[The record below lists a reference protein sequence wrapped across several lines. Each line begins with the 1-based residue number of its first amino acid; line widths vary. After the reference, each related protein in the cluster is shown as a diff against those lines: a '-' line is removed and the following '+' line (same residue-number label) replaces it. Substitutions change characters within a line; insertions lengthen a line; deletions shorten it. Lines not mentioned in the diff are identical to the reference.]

1 MVVVGMNT
9 VCCHIRA
16 LGGERGLVGKDEG
29 GLIAIEELYKEV
41 EGLPGGDGMGDK
53 RKFRMRRSSAELDRG
68 GTSSWSI
75 S

>member
-1 MVVVGMNT
+1 MVVGMNT

-41 EGLPGGDGMGDK
+41 EGLPGGDGKEVGCEWDSK
-53 RKFRMRRSSAELDRG
+53 DY
-68 GTSSWSI
+68 
-75 S
+75 